1 MGKNTASRSNPALSP
16 PLVVD
21 VHKYYCFDAPNK
33 GRSPAEIAS
42 AIPNELSELAPYG
55 QKEVGTVIGEYS
67 CALAEETWA
76 RADAAS
82 RPELVRQ
89 VGHAE
94 AQRWDKDLRP
104 VGGGSFFWTAK
115 MEWMDGGEWGFAEQ
129 AKKGNVPPPVGR
141 TLSAQ
146 RAAEMAAAA
155 KQAQATLRAAAIA
168 QHAAGWAQHAAQGHQ
183 MEHWRFEAGYDVG
196 FWDAATF
203 WEKHSAAGTGADTIG
218 LVNLW
223 VGKRLRDHVAERG
236 AWASPWLWEVSF
248 ASQSICIYRVG
259 ANWAAV

>member
-1 MGKNTASRSNPALSP
+1 M
-16 PLVVD
+16 VD
-21 VHKYYCFDAPNK
+21 IHKYYCFDAPNK

-42 AIPNELSELAPYG
+42 AIPGELSELVPYG
-55 QKEVGTVIGEYS
+55 QREVGTVIGEYS
-67 CALAEETWA
+67 CVLAEETWA

-82 RPELVRQ
+82 RPALVRQ
-89 VGHAE
+89 LGHAE
-94 AQRWDKDLRP
+94 AQRWEKDLRP
-104 VGGGSFFWTAK
+104 VNGGSFFWTAK

-129 AKKGNVPPPVGR
+129 AKKGNIPPPMGR

-146 RAAEMAAAA
+146 RAGEIAVAA
-155 KQAQATLRAAAIA
+155 KQAQATLRATAIA
-168 QHAAGWAQHAAQGHQ
+168 QHAESWAQHAQGHQ
-183 MEHWRFEAGYDVG
+183 MEHWRFEAGYGVG

-248 ASQSICIYRVG
+248 APMLPRPSADWGTV
-259 ANWAAV
+259 